1 MIEVI
6 NLCILYFVKTLQLD
20 KNILK
25 IQENCPMALQ
35 PGDPRR
41 SFPAARGIQ
50 AGKEAY
56 ICWLKYSEAIQVFKL
71 DYLEL
76 PVEQRSQRTPKPKH
90 AQEIVD
96 YVVNDFEDHVIP
108 PLVAS
113 IDGEVEFETLSDAF
127 FRCGMLHMALSVK
140 LILIDGQHRRL
151 SLEKLLAIAQAVSI
165 PELRDEMI
173 PVYLILDTGLRRNQ
187 KAYAAITS
195 NAKNMETSLEVLYK
209 DTPKNNFTMEVVKEV
224 GFLKLWT
231 EFERGTVIK
240 SSPKLLTLRWIYKV
254 HEQIRPGKTHAE
266 DKEFCVAFWNALI
279 ANIPQWSEIA
289 SKQID
294 PKQVREDFICGQA
307 VFLDAIALVGKS
319 LSAKAPSELET
330 FLSPLGDIDWRKTN
344 PDWQGRILEATSKDF
359 KVLTAGENVRRFSIY
374 LKVKLGT
381 PIKAL
386 SKDEVELE
394 NAHSDLLKVK
404 AKKA

>member
-1 MIEVI
+1 
-6 NLCILYFVKTLQLD
+6 
-20 KNILK
+20 
-25 IQENCPMALQ
+25 MALR

-50 AGKEAY
+50 ARKEAY
-56 ICWLKYSEAIQVFKL
+56 ICWLKYSEAVQVFKL

-76 PVEQRSQRTPKPKH
+76 PVEERSQRTPKPKH
-90 AQEIVD
+90 AQEIAD

-113 IDGEVEFETLSDAF
+113 INGEVEFEAPSEDF
-127 FRCGMLHMALSVK
+127 FRCGMLHIAADAQLV
-140 LILIDGQHRRL
+140 LIDGQHRRL
-151 SLEKLLAIAQAVSI
+151 AFEKLLAIAQAVSI